1 MGGEAGVRVQEV
13 EMENKGRP
21 GESFQVADLTGLGG
35 RLNTGGKRMDWGCQD
50 DPWVSGLDMA

>member
-1 MGGEAGVRVQEV
+1 MRVQEV

-35 RLNTGGKRMDWGCQD
+35 RLNIGGKRMGWGCQD
-50 DPWVSGLDMA
+50 DRWVSRLDMA